1 MLLHRKKRCIEMV
14 KGSIESKRMVGSIS
28 TKKGC
33 RNGENKARN
42 TATAVTC
49 RWGGAVIEN
58 VIRASEQRQWAEKAH

>member
-1 MLLHRKKRCIEMV
+1 MV
-14 KGSIESKRMVGSIS
+14 KGSIGRKRMVGSTS

-42 TATAVTC
+42 TATAVMC

-58 VIRASEQRQWAEKAH
+58 AIRAFEQRQ